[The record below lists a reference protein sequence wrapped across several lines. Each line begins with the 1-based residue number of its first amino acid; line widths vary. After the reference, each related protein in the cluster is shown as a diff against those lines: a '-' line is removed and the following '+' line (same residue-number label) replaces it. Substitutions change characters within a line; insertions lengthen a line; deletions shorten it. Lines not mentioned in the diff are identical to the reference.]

1 MPPGFD
7 DDALLE
13 GELARRGAEAERVP
27 WDADTDWDAFDAV
40 VIRTTWDYAR
50 RRDEFLRWADRINGR
65 LHNGPDLV
73 RWNSDK
79 RYLADLER
87 AGVPVVETAFLE
99 PETPMPVLS
108 GEVVVK
114 PNVSA
119 GGRDTGRFGP
129 AHSEEAA
136 ELVRRIHASGRIA
149 MVQPY
154 QASVDAEGETA
165 VVFIGGEP
173 SHALLKKAVLRPDE
187 VAPVREDW
195 VGAAEAMYDP
205 ELVVAGAA
213 ADDELELARRVVAH
227 LAERFGRRPLY
238 ARVDLVRDPE
248 DRARVLELEAIEPNL
263 YFDEAP
269 GAVHRLA
276 EAILE
281 VASAET
287 PAPGPGRRDRPGS
300 PRVRSRSR
308 SV

>member
-13 GELARRGAEAERVP
+13 GGLARRGAEAERVP

-50 RRDEFLRWADRINGR
+50 RRDEFLRWADRIDGR

-173 SHALLKKAVLRPDE
+173 SHALLKNAVLRPDE

-287 PAPGPGRRDRPGS
+287 PGAGAG
-300 PRVRSRSR
+300 
-308 SV
+308 

>member
-1 MPPGFD
+1 MRVAIATCAEMPPGFD

-50 RRDEFLRWADRINGR
+50 RRDEFLRWADRIDGR

-173 SHALLKKAVLRPDE
+173 SHALLKNAVLRPDE

-287 PAPGPGRRDRPGS
+287 PGAGAG
-300 PRVRSRSR
+300 
-308 SV
+308 

>member
-1 MPPGFD
+1 MPPGFG

-13 GELARRGAEAERVP
+13 RELVRRGVAAECLP
-27 WDADTDWDAFDAV
+27 WDADAACDAFDAV
-40 VIRTTWDYAR
+40 VIRSTWDYAR
-50 RRDEFLRWADRINGR
+50 RRDEFLRWADAIDGR
-65 LHNGPDLV
+65 LHNAPDLV

-87 AGVPVVETAFLE
+87 AGLPVVETTFVE
-99 PETPMPVLS
+99 PHTPMPEPH

-119 GGRDTGRFGP
+119 GGRDTGRFG
-129 AHSEEAA
+129 ADHSEEAA

-173 SHALLKKAVLRPDE
+173 SHALLKNAVLRPDE
-187 VAPVREDW
+187 VAPVRADW

-205 ELVVAGAA
+205 DLVVAGAA
-213 ADDELELARRVVAH
+213 ADDELDVARLVIAH
-227 LAERFGRRPLY
+227 LGEHFGRAPLY
-238 ARVDLVRDPE
+238 ARVDMVRDPTG
-248 DRARVLELEAIEPNL
+248 RARVLELEAIEPNL

-269 GAVHRLA
+269 GAADRLA
-276 EAILE
+276 EAILAA
-281 VASAET
+281 ASAEM
-287 PAPGPGRRDRPGS
+287 PGAGAG
-300 PRVRSRSR
+300 
-308 SV
+308 

>member
-50 RRDEFLRWADRINGR
+50 RRDEFLRWADRIDGR

-173 SHALLKKAVLRPDE
+173 SHALLKNAVLRPDE

-227 LAERFGRRPLY
+227 LAARFGHRPLY

-287 PAPGPGRRDRPGS
+287 PGAGAG
-300 PRVRSRSR
+300 
-308 SV
+308 